1 MPATSYGKK
10 AKSVASEEKEIAT
23 ATTTPEETVTV
34 SKKEFED
41 MKAQM
46 AALMQMMAMG
56 GMGQP
61 KEKKP
66 ERQIPF
72 VNMTQGKY
80 ILKGSS
86 YYVIDRQFESR
97 SFVEREARLIV
108 SNMEKDIKAGRL
120 YIPDAEFV
128 KDCDLDWVY
137 EGLISDKDMVDLLNR
152 EPKYVVE
159 VYKSATEGQKK
170 IIEDMIE
177 TKRLNAQQVDANI
190 LMQIGELC
198 GRDLLNIAPMEEDT
212 KEG

>member
-23 ATTTPEETVTV
+23 TTVTEETVTV

-56 GMGQP
+56 GMAQP

-80 ILKGSS
+80 ILK
-86 YYVIDRQFESR
+86 
-97 SFVEREARLIV
+97 
-108 SNMEKDIKAGRL
+108 
-120 YIPDAEFV
+120 
-128 KDCDLDWVY
+128 
-137 EGLISDKDMVDLLNR
+137 
-152 EPKYVVE
+152 
-159 VYKSATEGQKK
+159 T
-170 IIEDMIE
+170 
-177 TKRLNAQQVDANI
+177 
-190 LMQIGELC
+190 
-198 GRDLLNIAPMEEDT
+198 
-212 KEG
+212 